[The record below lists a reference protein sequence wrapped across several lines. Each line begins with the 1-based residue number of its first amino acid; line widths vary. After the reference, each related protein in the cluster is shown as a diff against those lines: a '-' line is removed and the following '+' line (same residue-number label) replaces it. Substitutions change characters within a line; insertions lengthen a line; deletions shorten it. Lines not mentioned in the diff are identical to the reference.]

1 MVREGREGT
10 ESQTLSAGRL
20 RGRVSGNHQC
30 LGSPATSTYPRLQV
44 LSSRFSFR
52 PRAVAKETY
61 YAAAKETY
69 YAVAKETYYTH
80 AVAAATCHV
89 LISSPLSV
97 DG

>member
-61 YAAAKETY
+61 Y
-69 YAVAKETYYTH
+69 TH